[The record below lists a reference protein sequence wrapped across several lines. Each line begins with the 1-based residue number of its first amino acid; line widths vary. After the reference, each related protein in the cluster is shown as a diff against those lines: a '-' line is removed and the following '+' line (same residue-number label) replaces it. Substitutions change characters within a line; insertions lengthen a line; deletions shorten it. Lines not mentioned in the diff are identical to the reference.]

1 MTGMMQNKLIRAWVS
16 LLALSTASTEVALF
30 IDRGATGGNPGP
42 IAAISGVIILALAL
56 IKARI
61 ILSRYLGLE
70 TTRFWRRGFNF
81 ALTTYALLLL
91 GLYLAPAL

>member
-1 MTGMMQNKLIRAWVS
+1 MIQNKLIRAWVF
-16 LLALSTASTEVALF
+16 LLVLSMASTGVALF
-30 IDRGATGGNPGP
+30 IDRGQPLDGSGH
-42 IAAISGVIILALAL
+42 IAAISGVIILTLAL

-70 TTRFWRRGFNF
+70 ATRFWRRGFNF
-81 ALTTYALLLL
+81 ALTAYALLLL

>member
-1 MTGMMQNKLIRAWVS
+1 MIQDKLIRAWSALLVLSLVS
-16 LLALSTASTEVALF
+16 TGAALF
-30 IDRGATGGNPGP
+30 IDWGDTGGNPGH
-42 IAAISGVIILALAL
+42 IAAISGTVILTLAL

-70 TTRFWRRGFNF
+70 ATDFWRRGFNF
-81 ALTTYALLLL
+81 ALTAYALLLL